1 MMGSLMA
8 IGLDYFRHGHTEAL
22 FHDDHRPAPRTVAAI
37 NAARENAKTVTMAHI
52 DEARDK
58 IMMGTVR
65 TLAIQPEEK
74 HRLSVHEAGHT
85 CVAHHLPL
93 ADPVY
98 KVTII
103 PRGRSLGGTHM
114 LPEEEMHTL
123 TEDYLKAKMAV
134 ILGGRAAEETLLGSV
149 SSGADEDIR
158 QATQLAR
165 AMVARWG
172 MSDEIGPVDLRDSE
186 DHPFLGREIAQPRRF
201 ADETAAKVDD
211 AVRDLVLAAEADAT
225 RIIAAHRAAILK
237 LVDELE
243 RHETLDQDEIG
254 QCLGPRHEPPA
265 NVSAIA

>member
-1 MMGSLMA
+1 
-8 IGLDYFRHGHTEAL
+8 
-22 FHDDHRPAPRTVAAI
+22 
-37 NAARENAKTVTMAHI
+37 
-52 DEARDK
+52 
-58 IMMGTVR
+58 
-65 TLAIQPEEK
+65 
-74 HRLSVHEAGHT
+74 
-85 CVAHHLPL
+85 
-93 ADPVY
+93 
-98 KVTII
+98 
-103 PRGRSLGGTHM
+103 M

-134 ILGGRAAEETLLGSV
+134 MLGGRAAEETLLGSV

-211 AVRDLVLAAEADAT
+211 AVRELVLAAESDAT
-225 RIIAAHRAAILK
+225 RIIDTHRAAILK

-243 RHETLDQDEIG
+243 QHETLDQDEIEK
-254 QCLGPRHEPPA
+254 CLGPRHEPPA